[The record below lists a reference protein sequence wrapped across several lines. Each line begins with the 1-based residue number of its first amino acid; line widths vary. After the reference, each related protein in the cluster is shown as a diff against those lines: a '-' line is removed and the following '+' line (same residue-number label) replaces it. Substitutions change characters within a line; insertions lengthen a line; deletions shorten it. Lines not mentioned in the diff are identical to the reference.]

1 MVGYI
6 STTQVLAATG
16 FYDELDAAGA
26 ANQAVGFARG
36 SALHKACHWLGME
49 LEPAWASP
57 HPELDGYLD
66 GYRLFKREHNWR
78 MTMHEAEFKCESLK
92 LITHPDQIGHLDG
105 EFADVELKSGA
116 APVWV
121 NLQTAG
127 QVIAMNEHLKVR
139 RYCLSL
145 PGDGKYKLIPHTDVR
160 DFGEFRALVNACH
173 VRAKYQ
179 GRFWESD
186 NG

>member
-1 MVGYI
+1 MNGYI
-6 STTQVLAATG
+6 STTTVLKVMG
-16 FYDELDAAGA
+16 FFDSMDAAGA

-36 SALHKACHWLGME
+36 SALHKACHFLGMDM
-49 LEPAWASP
+49 EPPWAAP

-66 GYRLFKREHNWR
+66 GYRLFRKEHDWK
-78 MTMHEAEFKCESLK
+78 MTVHEAEYFCDALR
-92 LITHPDQIGHLDG
+92 LVTHPDQIGYFEGAFSDL
-105 EFADVELKSGA
+105 EIKTGA

-121 NLQTAG
+121 HLQTAG
-127 QVIAMNEHLKVR
+127 QVIAMNEHLTVR

-160 DFGEFRALVNACH
+160 DFGEFRALVNAVW

-179 GRFWESD
+179 GCFWEKEQ
-186 NG
+186 

>member
-1 MVGYI
+1 MKGYI
-6 STTQVLAATG
+6 STTTVLKVHG
-16 FYDELDAAGA
+16 FYDDMDAAGA

-36 SALHKACHWLGME
+36 SALHKGCHWLGMDM
-49 LEPAWASP
+49 EPPWTAP

-66 GYRLFKREHNWR
+66 GYRLFRKEHEWK
-78 MTMHEAEFKCESLK
+78 MTTCEAEYICESLRVV
-92 LITHPDQIGHLDG
+92 THPDQIGYLHG
-105 EFADVELKSGA
+105 NFADLELKTGA
-116 APVWV
+116 APAWV
-121 NLQTAG
+121 HLQTAG

-160 DFGEFRALVNACH
+160 DFGEFRALVNA
-173 VRAKYQ
+173 VWIRAKYQ
-179 GRFWESD
+179 GEFWN